1 MQYIF
6 TLGSNPDLSIAEI
19 SAFFNNKKI
28 NLLNNNILILESEK
42 ELDVNNIIKKLGG
55 TIKIGLVEKN
65 IINDREEIIKT
76 CEEIIDQKI
85 EKNNSTGK
93 FHFGLSYYSSK
104 KNNIKPIAMEIKKYL
119 RSKKISCRWVDS
131 RDSILSSVVVE
142 QNKLLKNGI
151 EIIIIKNNN
160 RLIIGKTLA
169 VQPFK
174 KLSFRDYGRPARD
187 DKSGMIPPKLALI
200 MLNLAQVEHKDII
213 LDPFCGSGTIITE
226 AMLCGYK
233 NIIGSDISQ
242 KAINDTNE
250 NIKWTK
256 NNFDINIANIRTY
269 NQPADK
275 ISKNIKPNSINAI
288 ITEPYLGPQ
297 RGKINIQKTISELE
311 KLYTNAL
318 IEFKKILKSDGK
330 IVMIWPCFVSQDKK
344 DSCDFINPKI
354 NGYKIININ
363 NNKTTSNRGIIYGR
377 EGQKVWREI
386 VVLKLY
392 EN

>member
-6 TLGSNPDLSIAEI
+6 TLGSNPALSIAEI
-19 SAFFNNKKI
+19 SAFFNNEKI
-28 NLLNNNILILESEK
+28 NLLNNNILILESDK
-42 ELDVNNIIKKLGG
+42 ELDINNIIKKLGG

-76 CEEIIDQKI
+76 CEKIIDQKI

-174 KLSFRDYGRPARD
+174 ELSFRDYGRPARD

-200 MLNLAQVEHKDII
+200 MLNLAQIEHKDII

-226 AMLCGYK
+226 VMLCGYK

-256 NNFDINIANIRTY
+256 KNFDINTINIKTY

-330 IVMIWPCFVSQDKK
+330 IVMIWPCFVSQNKK

-363 NNKTTSNRGIIYGR
+363 NNKTTSDRGIIYGR

-392 EN
+392 DN

>member
-6 TLGSNPDLSIAEI
+6 TLGLNPALSIAEI
-19 SAFFNNKKI
+19 SSFFNNKKI

-55 TIKIGLVEKN
+55 TIKIGIVEKN
-65 IINDREEIIKT
+65 IINDREKIIKA
-76 CEEIIDQKI
+76 CKKIIDQKNK
-85 EKNNSTGK
+85 KNNSTGK
-93 FHFGLSYYSSK
+93 FHFDLSYYSSK

-160 RLIIGKTLA
+160 RLIIGKTLS

-200 MLNLAQVEHKDII
+200 MLNLAQIEHKDII

-233 NIIGSDISQ
+233 NIIGSDISK

-256 NNFDINIANIRTY
+256 NNFNINIANIKTY

-318 IEFKKILKSDGK
+318 IEFKKILKPNGK
-330 IVMIWPCFVSQDKK
+330 IIMIWPCFVSQNKK
-344 DSCDFINPKI
+344 DSYNFINPKI

-363 NNKTTSNRGIIYGR
+363 NNKTTNNRGIIYGR